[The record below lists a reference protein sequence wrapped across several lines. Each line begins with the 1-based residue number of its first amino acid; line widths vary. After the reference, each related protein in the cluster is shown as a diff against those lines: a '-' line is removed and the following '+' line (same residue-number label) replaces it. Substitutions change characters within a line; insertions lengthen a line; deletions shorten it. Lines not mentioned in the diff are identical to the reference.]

1 MNVKGHR
8 RRIITRTDRHAMPC
22 NTFLLAVLRSFTCKS
37 FVQYTLHYRIV
48 CVNGAL

>member
-22 NTFLLAVLRSFTCKS
+22 NTFLLAVLRSFSVVSRS
-37 FVQYTLHYRIV
+37 FSTLYTIV
-48 CVNGAL
+48 CVNRAL